1 MTSEGA
7 AVIEGEAAAGW
18 EPVLDA
24 FADAQARDPGSAQ
37 LAVYRRG
44 RLVVDTWTAA
54 GPAGARP
61 YGPESVGVLMSVT
74 KGVSAVCVQ
83 MLSQNGELDVSDPVS
98 RYWPEYARNGKAGTT
113 VADLLTHSAGL
124 PAFTRDPADAAA
136 VDLLDWDGCVA
147 LLADARPVWRPGSA
161 FHYHPLTYGHLVG
174 EVVRRVTGATVGSFF
189 AAEVAG
195 PLGLDL
201 WIGLPPHEEHRFVQ
215 QHRPGTAP
223 TPGEITAALRSV
235 GLTPDGRLARSILA
249 SMAELAAVT
258 AAFRSREGRAAE
270 IPAAGGIGNARGLAR
285 LYAALTGHVDGVRLL
300 SPLTVERAR
309 APRTDHLPAPAPL
322 RRPAHTHPARF
333 GLGFELPR
341 PGLPMLGE
349 GSFGHAGAGGRL
361 GMAHPESGLAVGYT
375 CTEMMWDGSQGPD
388 PRWIPWTRAIHRAAG
403 LATGLW

>member
-37 LAVYRRG
+37 LSVYRRG
-44 RLVVDTWTAA
+44 RLVVDTWTVAEGA
-54 GPAGARP
+54 GERP
-61 YGPESVGVLMSVT
+61 FGPESVGLLMSVT
-74 KGVSAVCVQ
+74 KGLAAVCVQ
-83 MLSQNGELDVSDPVS
+83 MLSQNGELDVTDPVS
-98 RYWPEYARNGKAGTT
+98 RYWPEYARNGRTATT
-113 VADLLTHSAGL
+113 VADLLTHNAGL
-124 PAFTRDPADAAA
+124 PAFTRDPAGAAA
-136 VDLLDWDGCVA
+136 VDLLDRDGCVA
-147 LLADARPVWRPGSA
+147 RLADARPVWRPGSA

-174 EVVRRVTGATVGSFF
+174 EVVRRVTGAAVGSFF

-201 WIGLPPHEEHRFVQ
+201 WIGLPPHKEHRFVR
-215 QHRPGTAP
+215 QHRPGAAP
-223 TPGEITAALRSV
+223 TPEEITAALHRV
-235 GLTPDGRLARSILA
+235 GLTPDDRLAHSLLA
-249 SMAELAAVT
+249 SLAELASVT
-258 AAFRSREGRAAE
+258 GAFRSRQGRAAE
-270 IPAAGGIGNARGLAR
+270 IPTAGGIGNARSVAR
-285 LYAALTGHVDGVRLL
+285 LYAALIGHVDGVRLL

-309 APRTDHLPAPAPL
+309 APCTDHLPAPAPL

-375 CTEMMWDGSQGPD
+375 CTEMTWDGSQGPD

-403 LATGLW
+403 LTNGLW